1 MKLAFLLAASTM
13 LAAAPAYAQ
22 STGGVHVAVTGGTLG
37 VGPEVGFRA
46 DNFGA
51 RANATFFGFGH
62 EVESDG
68 IIYDGD
74 LKLRSYGAMADFY
87 PFGGGFRLSAG
98 ARISR
103 NRIELLASPSGET
116 VEIGDEEF
124 DSDDVGDIIG
134 EVEAKKFAPMLTLG
148 WATPAPRGIYFSIDA
163 GAMFQGSPRVSELR
177 TTGTFA
183 DPDLQAEL
191 DAELQRERAEIEDD
205 IDKYK
210 VYPVLQLALGYRFG
224 GSSQPAYVAPATLPP
239 PPPPAPATQV
249 CPDGSVILATEYCP
263 APPPPPPPLPAPSG
277 VGERG

>member
-1 MKLAFLLAASTM
+1 MKLNMLLAAGAM
-13 LAAAPAYAQ
+13 LVAAPAYAQ
-22 STGGVHVAVTGGTLG
+22 SGGVHVGVTGGTLG
-37 VGPEVGFRA
+37 IGPEVGFRSN
-46 DNFGA
+46 NFGA

-68 IIYDGD
+68 ILYDGD

-87 PFGGGFRLSAG
+87 PFGGGFRVSAG

-103 NRIELLASPSGET
+103 NRIELNASPSGET

-124 DSDDVGDIIG
+124 DSDDVGEIIG
-134 EVEAKKFAPMLTLG
+134 EVKAKKFAPTVTLG
-148 WATPAPRGIYFSIDA
+148 WATPAPRGLYFSIDA

-177 TTGTFA
+177 TTGTFT
-183 DPDLQAEL
+183 DPALQAEL
-191 DAELQRERAEIEDD
+191 EEELQRERAEIEDD

-210 VYPVLQLALGYRFG
+210 IYPVLQLALGYRFG
-224 GSSQPAYVAPATLPP
+224 GPREAAYVAPAPLPP

-249 CPDGSVILATEYCP
+249 CPDGAVVLATEMCP
-263 APPPPPPPLPAPSG
+263 LPPPPPPPPPAPIG